1 MKTLKTIITTTILL
15 FALTSTQHTQAQT
28 KEETIAWIKE
38 KFEKYFD
45 RYGEFSYSNEGAK
58 LSVTPC
64 TIHIE
69 YYNRWHHVD
78 KPNTRAF
85 ESFPPPEVLSVGLN
99 DKGNR
104 VIIKLASA
112 SGKSYHWFYTD
123 RSDNARSPSTQE
135 IHFINGEANLAERME
150 KALKHLATFCETKKE
165 TF

>member
-45 RYGEFSYSNEGAK
+45 SYGEFSYSKEGAK
-58 LSVTPC
+58 LIVTPC
-64 TIHIE
+64 NIHIE
-69 YYNRWHHVD
+69 YYNNWSGVD
-78 KPNTRAF
+78 KNYRAF

-99 DKGNR
+99 DKGDR

-123 RSDNARSPSTQE
+123 RSDNARSPITQE
-135 IHFINGEANLAERME
+135 IDFINGEANLAERME